1 MVPEVTAAQ
10 RQQMDELGFVV
21 FEDVFSPE
29 QIADLDETLSQ
40 FDLRMR
46 EQLAEVGGAS
56 GISRKDE
63 IVFTDHIAERDEKVL
78 AFVAGPECVAL
89 CNAFIGPD
97 SSLYWNQTVYKQP
110 EGERIFP
117 WHQDD
122 AYTPVDPSPYLTL
135 WLAISD
141 ATEENGCI
149 SVLPGSHKD
158 GLRPHENSPI
168 GLVGYPADA
177 PDQGLMVPIK
187 AGSLIAFWSLTL
199 HKSGANRSKGIRKAY
214 VIQYSDAQLRNR
226 ASGDLIPNLV
236 PITRGG
242 KAARKLNL
250 L

>member
-1 MVPEVTAAQ
+1 MVPVITDAQ
-10 RQQMDELGFVV
+10 RQQMDDLGFVV
-21 FEDVFSPE
+21 FENLFSPDE
-29 QIADLDETLSQ
+29 VAELDKTLSQ

-46 EQLAEVGGAS
+46 DALAEVGGAS

-63 IVFTDHIAERDEKVL
+63 IVFTDHIAERDEEVL
-78 AFVAGPECVAL
+78 KFVSRPEFVALAT
-89 CNAFIGPD
+89 AFLGPD
-97 SSLYWNQTVYKQP
+97 TSLYWNQTVYKQP

-168 GLVGYPADA
+168 GLVGHSADD
-177 PDQGLMVPIK
+177 PEQGILVPIS
-187 AGSLIAFWSLTL
+187 AGSVIAFWSLTL

-214 VIQYSDAQLRNR
+214 VIQYSDAELKNR
-226 ASGDLIPNLV
+226 ATGQKIPDLVAISKDGQAV
-236 PITRGG
+236 R
-242 KAARKLNL
+242 
-250 L
+250 